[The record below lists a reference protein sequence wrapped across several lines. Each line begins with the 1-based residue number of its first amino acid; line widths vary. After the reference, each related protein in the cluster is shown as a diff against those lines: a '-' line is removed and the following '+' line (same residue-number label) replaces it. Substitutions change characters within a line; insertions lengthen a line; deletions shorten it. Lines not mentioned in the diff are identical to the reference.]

1 MAKRS
6 DNSRPTKRTLLP
18 TRDWLVGGGE
28 MGQLIRMMDWSKTQ
42 LGPMESW
49 PQSLRSAVSILLPSK
64 AQIVLFWGAD
74 LIALYNDAYSPVLGI
89 KHPWALGRPAR
100 ECWSEIW
107 DDLLGPLFENVI
119 ATGESFW
126 AKDHQFL
133 LGRHGYVEETYF
145 DVSYDPIRDESGEV
159 GGIFCIVSE
168 TTGRVLGER
177 RLGLLRELGA
187 DLATINTED
196 ELFAAIRCRLDAHAK
211 DLPFTLVYL
220 REGDGKQARLVCAHG
235 ATAGDAIAPIV
246 INLDSENE
254 IWPAQLLAN
263 AAPVTVDDLATRFAA
278 IPTGPWDKPARQAVI
293 FPIAQQGQDRPAG
306 FLIAGINPYRPFDTA
321 YSGFV
326 NLLAGQVAAALAS
339 ARAYE
344 EERKR
349 VDALAE
355 LDRAK
360 TTFFSNVSHEFRTP
374 LTLMLGPLDDVL
386 SKSGGEL
393 SAENREVLTIM
404 RRNGQ
409 RLLKLVNT
417 LLDFSRIE
425 AGRARA
431 VYEPVDLA
439 SYTAE
444 LASVFRSATQKA
456 GIQLITHCSPFSE
469 PVFVDRDM
477 WEKIVLNLI
486 SNAFKYTLE
495 GEISVSLRASNGSAL
510 LSVRDT
516 GTGIPE
522 TELPNLFNRFHRV
535 EAARGRTQE
544 GTGIGLALVQELA
557 KLHGGT
563 VEVESV
569 YGKGSTFTVTIP
581 LGKAHLPPE
590 RIGAGRII
598 EFTASGPSPFLEEA
612 LRWLPDALPKDDE
625 EFIALED
632 ASRISPHFPI
642 DNKTRASIVLADDNS
657 DMRDYV
663 RRLLMSEYE
672 VIAVADGQQALQA
685 MVAHKPDLVLTDVM
699 MPKLD
704 GFGLLK
710 VLRENPETAS
720 IPVIMLSARA
730 GEESRVEGLKAGA
743 DDYLFKPFS
752 ARELL
757 ARVGGALALS
767 KVRGEAAGVLH
778 ESEKRMRQLTSLMP
792 AAVYSCDQE
801 GRITFFNR
809 RAAELWGREPKL
821 NDRQERYCGS
831 LRLLRPDGSQIPH
844 NQGAMAIAVKTG
856 QPARNEEAIIERS
869 DGSRIILRVNI
880 DPLHDMNGRLCGAIN
895 VFEDVTDLRR
905 AEQASRQLAA
915 IVESSDDAIISKDL
929 NGIIASWNHGAERL
943 FGYTA
948 KEAIGRPIGFLI
960 PPERHDEE
968 PAILERIRRGE
979 RIEHYETIRQ
989 HKDGRL
995 MDISITVSPIRD
1007 AQGNIS
1013 GASKIARDISR
1024 RKRVEVTLRESE
1036 QRLRLATQ
1044 TGKLGVWDWD
1054 IVTNRISLSD
1064 SLYAIHGV
1072 KPDQFDGT
1080 VTGFAALVHPEDQE
1094 LVSKA
1099 IQLALDSDLPYEL
1112 EFRAVRPD
1120 GAVIWLFTSAA
1131 VLRDGERPVR
1141 MLGATM
1147 DISERKRTEEALRQ
1161 SEEKLRQQAQ
1171 ELEQQL
1177 IMSGRLVSLGEV
1189 TASMAHEFNNPLG
1202 IIMGFVEDMLSG
1214 MDPVD
1219 PNYRALQIIDEESK
1233 RCRQIVRDLM
1243 EYARPK
1249 TTEFCSTSI
1258 ADAIEKT
1265 LQLVENRLYKQKI
1278 AVERKLE
1285 PDLLRI
1291 QADSPQLEQVL
1302 VNLYLNAIDAM
1313 PDGGKLIVE
1322 ARMVQPD
1329 GGTPTA
1335 LITVADTGF
1344 GIAET
1349 DLPKIFQP
1357 FFTAKKRRGMGLGLP
1372 ICQRIVKNHGG
1383 RMEVESE
1390 PGKGT
1395 SLKIYLPSEQRTSTE
1410 SPEPA
1415 SSSAISTE
1423 RPLS

>member
-1 MAKRS
+1 
-6 DNSRPTKRTLLP
+6 
-18 TRDWLVGGGE
+18 
-28 MGQLIRMMDWSKTQ
+28 
-42 LGPMESW
+42 
-49 PQSLRSAVSILLPSK
+49 
-64 AQIVLFWGAD
+64 
-74 LIALYNDAYSPVLGI
+74 
-89 KHPWALGRPAR
+89 
-100 ECWSEIW
+100 
-107 DDLLGPLFENVI
+107 
-119 ATGESFW
+119 
-126 AKDHQFL
+126 
-133 LGRHGYVEETYF
+133 
-145 DVSYDPIRDESGEV
+145 
-159 GGIFCIVSE
+159 
-168 TTGRVLGER
+168 
-177 RLGLLRELGA
+177 
-187 DLATINTED
+187 
-196 ELFAAIRCRLDAHAK
+196 
-211 DLPFTLVYL
+211 
-220 REGDGKQARLVCAHG
+220 
-235 ATAGDAIAPIV
+235 
-246 INLDSENE
+246 
-254 IWPAQLLAN
+254 
-263 AAPVTVDDLATRFAA
+263 
-278 IPTGPWDKPARQAVI
+278 
-293 FPIAQQGQDRPAG
+293 
-306 FLIAGINPYRPFDTA
+306 
-321 YSGFV
+321 
-326 NLLAGQVAAALAS
+326 
-339 ARAYE
+339 
-344 EERKR
+344 
-349 VDALAE
+349 
-355 LDRAK
+355 
-360 TTFFSNVSHEFRTP
+360 
-374 LTLMLGPLDDVL
+374 
-386 SKSGGEL
+386 
-393 SAENREVLTIM
+393 
-404 RRNGQ
+404 
-409 RLLKLVNT
+409 
-417 LLDFSRIE
+417 
-425 AGRARA
+425 
-431 VYEPVDLA
+431 
-439 SYTAE
+439 
-444 LASVFRSATQKA
+444 
-456 GIQLITHCSPFSE
+456 
-469 PVFVDRDM
+469 
-477 WEKIVLNLI
+477 
-486 SNAFKYTLE
+486 
-495 GEISVSLRASNGSAL
+495 
-510 LSVRDT
+510 
-516 GTGIPE
+516 
-522 TELPNLFNRFHRV
+522 
-535 EAARGRTQE
+535 
-544 GTGIGLALVQELA
+544 
-557 KLHGGT
+557 
-563 VEVESV
+563 
-569 YGKGSTFTVTIP
+569 
-581 LGKAHLPPE
+581 
-590 RIGAGRII
+590 
-598 EFTASGPSPFLEEA
+598 
-612 LRWLPDALPKDDE
+612 
-625 EFIALED
+625 
-632 ASRISPHFPI
+632 
-642 DNKTRASIVLADDNS
+642 
-657 DMRDYV
+657 
-663 RRLLMSEYE
+663 
-672 VIAVADGQQALQA
+672 

-844 NQGAMAIAVKTG
+844 NHGAMAIAVKTG
-856 QPARNEEAIIERS
+856 QPARNEEAIIERP

-915 IVESSDDAIISKDL
+915 IVESSEDAIISKDL

-948 KEAIGRPIGFLI
+948 KEAIGRPIEFLI

-979 RIEHYETIRQ
+979 PIEHYETIRQ

-1054 IVTNRISLSD
+1054 IVTNRISWSD

-1099 IQLALDSDLPYEL
+1099 IQLALDSDLPYEI

-1214 MDPVD
+1214 MDPAD

-1278 AVERKLE
+1278 TVERKFE
-1285 PDLLRI
+1285 PDLPRI

-1322 ARMVQPD
+1322 ATMVQPD

-1357 FFTAKKRRGMGLGLP
+1357 FFTAKKRSGMGLGLP

-1383 RMEVESE
+1383 RIEVESE

-1423 RPLS
+1423 RTLS